1 MLSDD
6 QRHILEEEKK
16 ELKQQRQ
23 LQSKKIAAL
32 NQAFIIEH
40 NQSLKFQYQ
49 EQIQREEIN
58 LANIK
63 SRLNEVEKQLQSAN
77 PQNKLL
83 QLLRSLLPWL
93 LLVGALVGGIR
104 WLLIYI
110 TKPSIVELCS
120 QPSTNCVDK
129 TQSATKA
136 NNDVIANNNQ
146 KILDEFG
153 KGGQVYA
160 IAVVVPQGNTKTF
173 ISKNILNGVANKQ
186 FEFNNRLKS
195 PKDPKNNWKLLVLM
209 ANEMDKSGQQD
220 RGMYTAE
227 ELIKQKQILGVVGPF
242 SSSSLSY
249 VVNKYCQDKDNVALI
264 SPTANIPIQDLNSIV
279 RRNLLRKLKNECFFR
294 VTGTSIEAINS
305 LIKYSPNHY
314 KRVLVIKDDGDA
326 FTNSFFEDF
335 TNQIKGKIL
344 YDIGDEFSLKK
355 TEEEIKKKIED
366 WGKKYKAEE
375 TAILIMP
382 NPKHKDESNENT
394 ENVEKVIRANDGKFL
409 LLGDNTVYTPQLP
422 DKINSTAP
430 KSIKRG
436 IVVAVP
442 FYKPGKNQQE
452 DLIWHYAMSYDAI
465 QVLIDA
471 ISKAHVELN
480 KSDITREDV
489 LNQIHG
495 LRVQLPNTLTGI
507 IEFKDKKNKDS
518 DPNDLNDRKD
528 APYDLIQPN
537 CSTSPCKW
545 EKINL
550 DDKTKQKSAP

>member
-6 QRHILEEEKK
+6 QRRRLEQEKK
-16 ELKQQRQ
+16 ELKKQYK
-23 LQSKKIAAL
+23 LQSKKISAL
-32 NQAFIIEH
+32 KTALIIEH
-40 NQSLKFQYQ
+40 NASIRFQHQ
-49 EQIQREEIN
+49 HQIQEEETNLKIIN
-58 LANIK
+58 
-63 SRLNEVEKQLQSAN
+63 SRLIEIEKQLQHN
-77 PQNKLL
+77 LFKLF
-83 QLLRSLLPWL
+83 SSFLPL
-93 LLVGALVGGIR
+93 FLLVGFLGGGIW
-104 WLLIYI
+104 WLVVNS

-120 QPSTNCVDK
+120 QPSINCTNK
-129 TQSATKA
+129 TQGAKNVT
-136 NNDVIANNNQ
+136 NDVIANNNQ
-146 KILDEFG
+146 KILDEAG

-173 ISKNILNGVANKQ
+173 ISKNILNGVANRQ
-186 FEFNNRLKS
+186 SEFNNKPES

-220 RGMYTAE
+220 RAMYTAE

-242 SSSSLSY
+242 FSSSLSY
-249 VVNKYCQDKDNVALI
+249 VVNKYCQEKDNVALI

-279 RRNLLRKLKNECFFR
+279 RRNLLVKLKSDCFFR
-294 VTGTSIEAINS
+294 VTGTNNDAINS
-305 LIKYSPNHY
+305 LIKYSRNHY
-314 KRVLVIKDDGDA
+314 KRVLVMKDDGDA

-335 TNQIKGKIL
+335 TNRIKGKIL

-355 TEEEIKKKIED
+355 TEEEIKNKIED
-366 WGKKYKAEE
+366 WGKKYKVEE

-382 NPKHKDESNENT
+382 NPKHKEESTENT

-409 LLGDNTVYTPQLP
+409 LLANNTVYNPQFL
-422 DKINSTAP
+422 DKIKSIAP

-436 IVVAVP
+436 IVLAVP

-452 DLIWHYAMSYDAI
+452 DLIWHYAMSYDAT

-471 ISKAHVELN
+471 ISKAHVDLN

-495 LRVQLPNTLTGI
+495 LRVQPPTTLTGI

-537 CSTSPCKW
+537 CSTRPCKW

-550 DDKTKQKSAP
+550 DDKPKQKSAP